1 MQSLRPT
8 RHRLHW
14 VLDVVFHDDLARLRT
29 ANGPH
34 NMAIIKHIA
43 MNLVRNPKDS
53 HSLKNRR
60 KLANLNQDYLAQLIR
75 QKENQ
80 PETIPLDQGC
90 PTNCRS
96 NVAVAGRL
104 KGESAKP
111 IHMQKP
117 SQHSAVCERIVEMQL
132 IDPLHR
138 GQIGGAG
145 RMRQVAAPPADAEL
159 LSCRLTGR
167 SS

>member
-1 MQSLRPT
+1 
-8 RHRLHW
+8 LHW

-104 KGESAKP
+104 KGGICEADSHAEAFTAFGCLRTDRRDATHRSAASGP
-111 IHMQKP
+111 DRRCWSH
-117 SQHSAVCERIVEMQL
+117 
-132 IDPLHR
+132 
-138 GQIGGAG
+138 
-145 RMRQVAAPPADAEL
+145 AAS
-159 LSCRLTGR
+159 SCSPG
-167 SS
+167 